1 MDVQCLQI
9 LNRVLNMYKRYALQ
23 STNACVLVDERD
35 RSDITSSHSLIVSP
49 QLSSETGD
57 CYVLL
62 YFINSGDLIV
72 CIPAGRDTSCVHKE
86 TIIQHA
92 EGAVLPTILG
102 ALSNGSTRPSKGR
115 NMDLTITV
123 NDTICEDVDHVKG
136 SHVLVAMVHII
147 LKAAYKAQDAI
158 GSVQVFERTLYTL
171 PKDYWFDIF
180 HEAADYFTVT
190 KTLMDMASY
199 SQTGIT
205 TKDSYSSFC

>member
-1 MDVQCLQI
+1 
-9 LNRVLNMYKRYALQ
+9 
-23 STNACVLVDERD
+23 
-35 RSDITSSHSLIVSP
+35 
-49 QLSSETGD
+49 
-57 CYVLL
+57 
-62 YFINSGDLIV
+62 
-72 CIPAGRDTSCVHKE
+72 
-86 TIIQHA
+86 
-92 EGAVLPTILG
+92 
-102 ALSNGSTRPSKGR
+102 
-115 NMDLTITV
+115 MDLTITV